1 MPLPRL
7 TDWVKGNVLTHEHL
21 QEPND
26 AIRDLYRQ
34 HDPSTPFVPASAR
47 PDIRL
52 ALLLGRV
59 TNAGPAAE
67 ADFSTELY
75 WVRIHGI
82 APTNTQTEQI
92 TLDPRFELPA
102 DPDDDEE
109 PAVPLIVPATNAS
122 ELATH
127 THNLAVDTPVMLL
140 PFYDAQDEPTLHY
153 LIISV
158 DAAIP
163 RPEVAGQLFVGVA
176 NGVYGWS
183 LAPLVEFP

>member
-52 ALLLGRV
+52 ALLLGLV

-82 APTNTQTEQI
+82 APTNTQSEQI

-109 PAVPLIVPATNAS
+109 PAVPLIVPATNPS

-127 THNLAVDTPVMLL
+127 THSLAVGTPVMLL

-153 LIISV
+153 LILPV
-158 DAAIP
+158 P
-163 RPEVAGQLFVGVA
+163 PTLPVGELD
-176 NGVYGWS
+176 GMVYQNTSQDTGGF
-183 LAPLVEFP
+183 ADVRLVNRA